1 MIVEAMAVVYLTKE
15 IVALPFVQKII
26 NGAAVGIASAVEAGR
41 VAVEAS
47 EILKSEDR
55 TEGQHGQVHP

>member
-15 IVALPFVQKII
+15 IVALPFVQKVI

-41 VAVEAS
+41 VAVEAA
-47 EILKSEDR
+47 EVLKSENK
-55 TEGQHGQVHP
+55 TGG